1 MSGGRLALA
10 AAAIVVSWGATAAD
24 TGAGRPFE
32 RFLSEAESSCF
43 VLLDPRTGESTR
55 NDDERCAER
64 LPPCSTFKVPN
75 SLIGLETGVIPN
87 AEFVL
92 PWDGRER
99 SRQVLNRDH
108 SLRTALADSVV
119 WYYQELARRVG
130 LEAMQRHV
138 SSIPYGNEDLSGGL
152 TEFWLGSSLRISA
165 DEQVEFLRRL
175 TAGDLPFSD
184 RSMRIVRDLL
194 VVDRGDGWILH
205 GKTGSCRLEGGRSLG
220 WFVGWVERGAGIHV
234 FACNV
239 EGPGLWGGDARRI
252 SRQILEDRGLLAD
265 SPGGTDPPR

>member
-1 MSGGRLALA
+1 VSGGRLLLVA
-10 AAAIVVSWGATAAD
+10 AASVAAWGAAVADIGAA
-24 TGAGRPFE
+24 RPFE
-32 RFLSEAESSCF
+32 RFLSEAEPSCF

-55 NDDERCAER
+55 SDDERCAER

-75 SLIGLETGVIPN
+75 SLIGLETGVIPD
-87 AEFVL
+87 AEFVV
-92 PWDGRER
+92 PWDGRAR
-99 SRQVLNRDH
+99 SRAVLNRDH
-108 SLRTALADSVV
+108 SLRTALAESVV

-130 LEAMQRHV
+130 MERMQRHV

-184 RSMRIVRDLL
+184 RSMRIVRDLTVL
-194 VVDRGDGWILH
+194 ERGDGWVLH

-220 WFVGWVERGAGIHV
+220 WFVGWIERGSETRV

-239 EGPGLWGGDARRI
+239 EGSGLWGGDARRI
-252 SRQILEDRGLLAD
+252 TAEILRESGLIPG
-265 SPGGTDPPR
+265 PGGEPGSTR